1 MSVYQI
7 NVIERA
13 YQLARTGEFAKVEH
27 IERRLTR
34 EGYTSVADHLSGR
47 MMRRELNAMMRAA
60 RAAGEQP
67 RPQPVLSA

>member
-1 MSVYQI
+1 MYPV

-34 EGYTSVADHLSGR
+34 EGYTAVADHLGGK
-47 MMRRELNAMMRAA
+47 MMRRELNEMMRTA
-60 RAAGEQP
+60 RREKETAPA
-67 RPQPVLSA
+67 

>member
-1 MSVYQI
+1 MYPI

-34 EGYTSVADHLSGR
+34 EGYTSVADHLGGK
-47 MMRRELNAMMRAA
+47 MMRRELNDMMRSARREKESAA
-60 RAAGEQP
+60 A
-67 RPQPVLSA
+67 